1 MIYLASPYHHPDP
14 QVRAQRLAQAEDAMH
29 QLFPHRVFSPIAHNG
44 HSSERFGAQ
53 TPSNYLLFDFEILSK
68 CTALCVLEIPG
79 WNTSR
84 GVLMEVG
91 YAIANNI
98 ELRIARK
105 LKSTWVWRTVK
116 APELLD
122 LIYKE

>member
-1 MIYLASPYHHPDP
+1 
-14 QVRAQRLAQAEDAMH
+14 
-29 QLFPHRVFSPIAHNG
+29 
-44 HSSERFGAQ
+44 
-53 TPSNYLLFDFEILSK
+53 
-68 CTALCVLEIPG
+68 
-79 WNTSR
+79 
-84 GVLMEVG
+84 MEVG